1 MQMTNKE
8 IVGKFNRADDKKKIV
23 QILADLNGCSRE
35 DILDILRMHDIPE
48 SELPKK
54 RGRKPVTV
62 KKEFEPAELQEIGN
76 PDQENAEKA
85 DAGAPEVPA
94 TPEMPAMPEVVSEF
108 IKDEIERIT
117 KEIVAL
123 EKIRDEL
130 CDYRDGRGKWQR

>member
-35 DILDILRMHDIPE
+35 EILDILRMHDIPE

-54 RGRKPVTV
+54 RGRKPV
-62 KKEFEPAELQEIGN
+62 KEEFEPAELQEIEN
-76 PDQENAEKA
+76 PCQQNAEKV
-85 DAGAPEVPA
+85 DAGAPETSV
-94 TPEMPAMPEVVSEF
+94 TPEVPAMPEVVSEF
-108 IKDEIERIT
+108 VKDEIERIT
-117 KEIVAL
+117 KKIVAL

-130 CDYRDGRGKWQR
+130 CDYRDGRGKWKR

>member
-1 MQMTNKE
+1 MQMTNSE

-23 QILADLNGCSRE
+23 QIMADLNGCSRE
-35 DILDILRMHDIPE
+35 EILDILRMHDIPE

-54 RGRKPVTV
+54 RGRKPV
-62 KKEFEPAELQEIGN
+62 KKEFEPPVLQEIEK
-76 PDQENAEKA
+76 PDQENTEKA

-108 IKDEIERIT
+108 VKDEIERIT